1 MNQVEFNLLDE
12 PWIRVRD
19 AACRVQEVSLADA
32 LLRAQEFTD
41 LAGEMPTQD
50 AAVLRLLLAG
60 GRTVV
65 PKERLLVKIW
75 GPESDAEDNNVEA
88 YVSLLRKKLA
98 YLGSAVTIETIRKV
112 GYRLGG
118 LS

>member
-50 AAVLRLLLAG
+50 AAMLRLLLA
-60 GRTVV
+60 VDLY
-65 PKERLLVKIW
+65 LLQS
-75 GPESDAEDNNVEA
+75 PESAAHV
-88 YVSLLRKKLA
+88 
-98 YLGSAVTIETIRKV
+98 
-112 GYRLGG
+112 RLHWGENFYFTQPEENAKEPDRTAQEKEN
-118 LS
+118 